1 MATIKKGDAPKPK
14 PPKADK
20 LKGSSGDG
28 DKKGKA
34 APLSKIKG
42 AC

>member
-1 MATIKKGDAPKPK
+1 MASIKKGDAPKPK

-20 LKGSSGDG
+20 VKGTSGGG
-28 DKKGKA
+28 DKGKT